1 MKKTIL
7 LIQPENREIN
17 RFRRKQFNNF
27 VQLTMPYLAA
37 FIDENCYEIWLID
50 EYNQQI
56 PYTRHFDLVAIT
68 VNTPNAPHCYC
79 IAGIFRDKGAAIVMG
94 GPHATLLPDEVQEHC
109 DHLLTGECEE
119 TWPVFLQ
126 DFYLGKPQK
135 RYTSIAPPSLNRLPH
150 PRWDLLK
157 TRSLMMKGAVI
168 ATRGCPYHCRY
179 CNLKQIYHDSFRTRP
194 VEEVIREISLIPSRF
209 FVFWDDN
216 FFADKRYALLLIKNL
231 AATGR
236 KWAAQVTLNSCND
249 AELLRAARKSG
260 CIYLFIGLES
270 FSQASLESAGKTINR
285 PADYREI
292 IRLIHQNGIMIQ
304 AGIVF
309 GFDTDTENTFDE
321 TLHACEQLGIDG
333 ATVSI
338 LTPLPQTPVYNDFRK
353 TGRLLDCDWSAY
365 NGKTQVA
372 FEPKQ
377 MTPEQLF
384 DGYMR
389 FRRKFYSLSSFIK
402 RMKASRVNLLHNF
415 LINLGYYLALRF
427 PTSTHSNFKR

>member
-1 MKKTIL
+1 MKKTVL

-37 FIDENCYEIWLID
+37 FIDENRYEISLTD
-50 EYNQQI
+50 EYNQRI
-56 PYTRHFDLVAIT
+56 PYTRRFDLIAIT
-68 VNTPNAPHCYC
+68 VNTPNAPHCYR
-79 IAGIFRDKGAAIVMG
+79 IAKIFRNRGAAVVMG
-94 GPHATLLPDEVQEHC
+94 GPHATLLPDEVQQHC
-109 DHLLTGECEE
+109 DHLLTGECED

-126 DFYLGKPQK
+126 DFYLNKAQK
-135 RYTSIAPPSLNRLPH
+135 RYISRTPPSLNHLPH

-157 TRSLMMKGAVI
+157 ARNRMMKGAVI

-179 CNLKQIYHDSFRTRP
+179 CSLKQIYHDSFRARP
-194 VEEVIREISLIPSRF
+194 LEDVLQEISLIPSRF

-216 FFADKRYALLLIKNL
+216 FFADRRYALSLMENL
-231 AATGR
+231 TATGK

-249 AELLRAARKSG
+249 AELLRTARKSG

-285 PADYREI
+285 PDEYREI
-292 IRLIHQNGIMIQ
+292 IRLIHQNGIMVQ

-321 TLHACEQLGIDG
+321 TLHACEQMGIDG

-338 LTPLPQTPVYNDFRK
+338 LTPLPQTPVYNDFLK
-353 TGRLLDCDWSAY
+353 SGRLLNRDWSAF

-372 FEPKQ
+372 FKPKQ

-389 FRRKFYSLSSFIK
+389 FRRKFYSLPSFIK

-415 LINLGYYLALRF
+415 LINLGYFLAL
-427 PTSTHSNFKR
+427 P

>member
-1 MKKTIL
+1 MMKKSIL

-37 FIDENCYEIWLID
+37 FIDENFYEICLTD

-56 PYTRHFDLVAIT
+56 PYTRRFDLVAIT
-68 VNTPNAPHCYC
+68 VNTPNAPHCYR
-79 IAGIFRDKGAAIVMG
+79 IAKIFRDKGVTVVMG

-126 DFYLGKPQK
+126 DFYLDKAKK
-135 RYTSIAPPSLNRLPH
+135 RYLSLAPPSLKHLPH

-157 TRSLMMKGAVI
+157 SRSRMMKGAVI

-179 CNLKQIYHDSFRTRP
+179 CSLKQIYHDSFRARP
-194 VEEVIREISLIPSRF
+194 VEDVLEEISVIPSRF

-216 FFADKRYALLLIKNL
+216 FFADRRYALSLMKNL
-231 AATGR
+231 DATGK
-236 KWAAQVTLNSCND
+236 KWAAQVTLNSCRD
-249 AELLRAARKSG
+249 AELLRIARKSG

-285 PADYREI
+285 PDDYSEI
-292 IRLIHQNGIMIQ
+292 IRLIHQNGIMVQ

-321 TLHACEQLGIDG
+321 TLHACEQMGIDG

-338 LTPLPQTPVYNDFRK
+338 LTPLPKTPIYNDLRK
-353 TGRLLDCDWSAY
+353 TGRLLDRDWNAFD
-365 NGKTQVA
+365 GKTQVA
-372 FEPKQ
+372 FKPKQ

-389 FRRKFYSLSSFIK
+389 FRRKFYSLPSFIK
-402 RMKASRVNLLHNF
+402 RMKVSRVDLVHNF
-415 LINLGYYLALRF
+415 LINLGYYMALRR
-427 PTSTHSNFKR
+427 SGIK